1 MPEAGLF
8 KIDPMIA
15 MNFFLEIDGEV
26 VSALMSVSGL
36 DIELGVM
43 KVTQT
48 GPDGKKQQV
57 KSIGQSVETP
67 DVQLTRVATNDM
79 ASDPMWKWFNDIRGT
94 GLGSERSAKRKNGS
108 VVIYDSALK
117 EVARFNFFNGWPS
130 KIATDQLSVDGG
142 EAIKENI
149 TLVVERLERV
159 K

>member
-1 MPEAGLF
+1 MPQAGLF
-8 KIDPMIA
+8 KNDPMIA

-26 VSALMSVSGL
+26 VSALVSVSGL
-36 DIELGVM
+36 ELELGVM

-67 DVQLTRVATNDM
+67 DVQLTRVASNDM
-79 ASDPMWKWFNDIRGT
+79 AADPLWGWFNDIRAN
-94 GLGSERSAKRKNGS
+94 GLGADRTEKRKNGS
-108 VVIYDSALK
+108 VVMYDSSLS

-130 KIATDQLSVDGG
+130 KISTDQLTVDG
-142 EAIKENI
+142 ADAVKETI